1 MRYYLLKI
9 SVFIFFMLPVQV
21 SSNDITLNE
30 LFFDDSKPYYLKVLD
45 ALPESAII
53 AIGPQDAENTII
65 EFMDYFCGY
74 CKKIHSELISVVE
87 KRDDTRVIFLQHPI
101 LSDSSNLIAKMV
113 VAANLQGKGWDLHH
127 GLFTVKGSLTQ
138 QKLDQ
143 IIIDSEINKTK
154 LMIDMGKDEIDNTV
168 KLSSFLAMGSG
179 ARGTPALFI
188 NEEFVGG
195 YLPLEKLES
204 MLK

>member
-1 MRYYLLKI
+1 MRYYLAKI
-9 SVFIFFMLPVQV
+9 SVFIFLLFSTHVF
-21 SSNDITLNE
+21 SNDITLNE
-30 LFFDDSKPYYLKVLD
+30 LFFDDSKPYYLKILD

-53 AIGPQDAENTII
+53 AIGPEDANNTII

-74 CKKIHSELISVVE
+74 CKKIHPELISLTE

-101 LSDSSNLIAKMV
+101 LSESSKIIAAMV
-113 VAANLQGKGWDLHH
+113 VAANLQNKGWEMHH
-127 GLFTVKGSLTQ
+127 GLFSVKGSLTQ
-138 QKLDQ
+138 EKLDQ
-143 IIIDSEINKTK
+143 IIIESKINKTK
-154 LMIDMGKDEIDNTV
+154 LMIDIGKDEINNIV

-188 NEEFVGG
+188 NEEFIGG

-204 MLK
+204 ILK

>member
-9 SVFIFFMLPVQV
+9 SVFIFFMLPAHV
-21 SSNDITLNE
+21 SSADITLNE

-74 CKKIHSELISVVE
+74 CKKIHSELISVIE

-113 VAANLQGKGWDLHH
+113 ISANLQGKGWDLHH
-127 GLFTVKGSLTQ
+127 GLFTLKGSITQ

-154 LMIDMGKDEIDNTV
+154 LMIDMGKDEIGNTV

>member
-9 SVFIFFMLPVQV
+9 SVFIFFMLPANV
-21 SSNDITLNE
+21 SSADITLNE

-45 ALPESAII
+45 ALPQSAII

>member
-9 SVFIFFMLPVQV
+9 SVFIFFMLPAHL
-21 SSNDITLNE
+21 SSADITLNE

-74 CKKIHSELISVVE
+74 CKKIHSELILVVE

-101 LSDSSNLIAKMV
+101 LSDSSSLIAKMV

-143 IIIDSEINKTK
+143 IIVESEINKTK

>member
-1 MRYYLLKI
+1 MRYYLAKF
-9 SVFIFFMLPVQV
+9 SVFIFLMLPTNVL
-21 SSNDITLNE
+21 SSDITLNE
-30 LFFDDSKPYYLKVLD
+30 LFFDDSEPYYLKVLA

-74 CKKIHSELISVVE
+74 CKKIHTELISVVE

-101 LSDSSNLIAKMV
+101 LSESSNLIAKMV

-143 IIIDSEINKTK
+143 IISDTQINKTK
-154 LMIDMGKDEIDNTV
+154 LMIDIGKDEVDNTV
-168 KLSSFLAMGSG
+168 QLSSFLAMGSG

-188 NEEFVGG
+188 NAEFVGG

>member
-1 MRYYLLKI
+1 
-9 SVFIFFMLPVQV
+9 MLPTQV
-21 SSNDITLNE
+21 LSSDITLNE

-154 LMIDMGKDEIDNTV
+154 LMIDIGKDEIDNTV

>member
-1 MRYYLLKI
+1 MRYYLVKI
-9 SVFIFFMLPVQV
+9 SVFIFFMLPTQV
-21 SSNDITLNE
+21 LSNEITLNE

-53 AIGPQDAENTII
+53 AIGPQDAKNTII

-87 KRDDTRVIFLQHPI
+87 KRDDTKVVFLQHPI
-101 LSDSSNLIAKMV
+101 LSESSNLIAKMV

-143 IIIDSEINKTK
+143 IIKDTQINKTK

-168 KLSSFLAMGSG
+168 QLSSFLAMGSG

>member
-1 MRYYLLKI
+1 
-9 SVFIFFMLPVQV
+9 MLPTQV
-21 SSNDITLNE
+21 SSSDITLNE

-74 CKKIHSELISVVE
+74 CKKIHTELISVVE

-113 VAANLQGKGWDLHH
+113 ISANLQGKGWDLHH
-127 GLFTVKGSLTQ
+127 GLFSVKGSLTQ

-143 IIIDSEINKTK
+143 IIIDLEINKTK

>member
-9 SVFIFFMLPVQV
+9 SVFIFFMLPAHA
-21 SSNDITLNE
+21 SSADITLNE

-143 IIIDSEINKTK
+143 IIIDLEINKTK

>member
-9 SVFIFFMLPVQV
+9 SVFIFFMLPAHV
-21 SSNDITLNE
+21 SSADITLNE

-45 ALPESAII
+45 ALPKSAII

-143 IIIDSEINKTK
+143 IIIDLEINKTK

-168 KLSSFLAMGSG
+168 QLSSFLAMGSG

-195 YLPLEKLES
+195 YLPLEKLEG

>member
-1 MRYYLLKI
+1 
-9 SVFIFFMLPVQV
+9 MLPAHV
-21 SSNDITLNE
+21 SSADITLNE

-127 GLFTVKGSLTQ
+127 GLFTVKGSITQ

>member
-1 MRYYLLKI
+1 MRYYLIKF
-9 SVFIFFMLPVQV
+9 SVFIFLMFPTNVL
-21 SSNDITLNE
+21 SGDITLNE

-74 CKKIHSELISVVE
+74 CKKIHPELMSLIE
-87 KRDDTRVIFLQHPI
+87 KRNDTRVIFLQHPI
-101 LSDSSNLIAKMV
+101 LSESSNIIAKMV
-113 VAANLQGKGWDLHH
+113 IAANLQGKGWELHH
-127 GLFTVKGSLTQ
+127 GLFSLKGSITQ
-138 QKLDQ
+138 QKLEQ
-143 IIIDSEINKTK
+143 VIDEVEINKTK
-154 LMIDMGKDEIDNTV
+154 LMIDMGKDEINNVV

>member
-9 SVFIFFMLPVQV
+9 SVFIFFMLPAHV
-21 SSNDITLNE
+21 SSADITLNE

-45 ALPESAII
+45 ALPQSAII

-154 LMIDMGKDEIDNTV
+154 LMIDIGKNEIDNTV

-195 YLPLEKLES
+195 YLPLEKLEI

>member
-9 SVFIFFMLPVQV
+9 SVFIFFMLPAHV
-21 SSNDITLNE
+21 SSADITLNE

-101 LSDSSNLIAKMV
+101 LSDSSSLIAKMV

>member
-9 SVFIFFMLPVQV
+9 SVFIFFMLPAHV
-21 SSNDITLNE
+21 SSADITLNE

-127 GLFTVKGSLTQ
+127 GLFTVQGSLTQ
-138 QKLDQ
+138 QKLDK
-143 IIIDSEINKTK
+143 IIFDLEINKTK

>member
-9 SVFIFFMLPVQV
+9 SVFIFFMLPAHV
-21 SSNDITLNE
+21 SSADITLNE

-143 IIIDSEINKTK
+143 IIIDSKINKTK

>member
-1 MRYYLLKI
+1 MRYYLAKF
-9 SVFIFFMLPVQV
+9 SVFIFLMFPTNVL
-21 SSNDITLNE
+21 SSDITLNE

-74 CKKIHSELISVVE
+74 CKKIHTELISVVE

-113 VAANLQGKGWDLHH
+113 IAANLQGKGWDLHH
-127 GLFTVKGSLTQ
+127 GLFSVKGSITQ

>member
-1 MRYYLLKI
+1 MRYYLAKFSVLIFLI
-9 SVFIFFMLPVQV
+9 SPSNVF
-21 SSNDITLNE
+21 SSDITLNE
-30 LFFDDSKPYYLKVLD
+30 LFFDDTKPYYLKILD
-45 ALPESAII
+45 AIPEVGIL
-53 AIGPQDAENTII
+53 AIGPEDAENTVI

-127 GLFTVKGSLTQ
+127 GLFTVQGSLTQ

>member
-1 MRYYLLKI
+1 MRYYLVKF
-9 SVFIFFMLPVQV
+9 SVFIFLMLPTNVL
-21 SSNDITLNE
+21 SSDISLNE
-30 LFFDDSKPYYLKVLD
+30 LFFDDTKPYYLKILD
-45 ALPESAII
+45 AIPEVGIL
-53 AIGPQDAENTII
+53 AIGPEDAENTVI

-127 GLFTVKGSLTQ
+127 SLFTVKGSLTQ
-138 QKLDQ
+138 LKLDQ
-143 IIIDSEINKTK
+143 IINDSEINKTK

-168 KLSSFLAMGSG
+168 QLSSFLAMGSG

>member
-1 MRYYLLKI
+1 MRYYLAKF
-9 SVFIFFMLPVQV
+9 SVFIFLLFPTHVF
-21 SSNDITLNE
+21 SNDITLNE
-30 LFFDDSKPYYLKVLD
+30 LFFDDSKPYYLKILD

-53 AIGPQDAENTII
+53 AIGPKDANNTII

-74 CKKIHSELISVVE
+74 CKKIHPELISLTE

-101 LSDSSNLIAKMV
+101 LSESSKIIAAMV
-113 VAANLQGKGWDLHH
+113 VAANLQNKGWEMHH
-127 GLFTVKGSLTQ
+127 GLFSVKGSLTQ
-138 QKLDQ
+138 EKLDQ
-143 IIIDSEINKTK
+143 IIIESEINKTK
-154 LMIDMGKDEIDNTV
+154 LMIDIGKDEINNIV

-188 NEEFVGG
+188 NEEFIGG

-204 MLK
+204 ILK

>member
-1 MRYYLLKI
+1 MRYYLIKI
-9 SVFIFFMLPVQV
+9 SVFIFLILPTQI
-21 SSNDITLNE
+21 SAGDITLNE
-30 LFFDDSKPYYLKVLD
+30 LFFDDSKPYYLKVLE

-53 AIGPQDAENTII
+53 AVGPKNAKNTII

-74 CKKIHSELISVVE
+74 CKKMHPELISLAE

-101 LSDSSNLIAKMV
+101 LSESSNLIAKMV
-113 VAANLQGKGWDLHH
+113 IAANLQGKGWELHH
-127 GLFTVKGSLTQ
+127 GLFSVKGSLTQ

-143 IIIDSEINKTK
+143 IIIDTKINKTK
-154 LMIDMGKDEIDNTV
+154 LMIDIGKDEVDNTV
-168 KLSSFLAMGSG
+168 QLSSFLAMGSG

-195 YLPLEKLES
+195 YLPLEKIES

>member
-1 MRYYLLKI
+1 MRYYIVKI
-9 SVFIFFMLPVQV
+9 SVFIFLMFPTNVL
-21 SSNDITLNE
+21 SSEITINE

-45 ALPESAII
+45 ALPESAIV
-53 AIGPQDAENTII
+53 AIGPQNAENTII

-74 CKKIHSELISVVE
+74 CKKIHSELISITE

-101 LSDSSNLIAKMV
+101 LSESSNLIAKMV
-113 VAANLQGKGWDLHH
+113 VAASLQGKGWDLHH
-127 GLFTVKGSLTQ
+127 GLFSLKGRLTQ

-143 IIIDSEINKTK
+143 IIIDSKINKTK
-154 LMIDMGKDEIDNTV
+154 LMIDIGKDEIDNTV

-195 YLPLEKLES
+195 YIPLEKLES

>member
-1 MRYYLLKI
+1 MRYYLAKF
-9 SVFIFFMLPVQV
+9 SVFIFLLFPTHLF
-21 SSNDITLNE
+21 SNDITLNE
-30 LFFDDSKPYYLKVLD
+30 LFFDDSKPYYLKILD

-53 AIGPQDAENTII
+53 AIGPEDANNTII

-74 CKKIHSELISVVE
+74 CKKIHPELISLTE

-101 LSDSSNLIAKMV
+101 LSESSKIIAAMV
-113 VAANLQGKGWDLHH
+113 VAANLQNKGWEMHH
-127 GLFTVKGSLTQ
+127 GLFSIKGSLTQ
-138 QKLDQ
+138 EKLDQ
-143 IIIDSEINKTK
+143 IIIESEINKTK
-154 LMIDMGKDEIDNTV
+154 LMIDIGKDEINNIV

-188 NEEFVGG
+188 NEEFIGG

-204 MLK
+204 ILK

>member
-1 MRYYLLKI
+1 
-9 SVFIFFMLPVQV
+9 MLPAHI
-21 SSNDITLNE
+21 SSADITLNE

-74 CKKIHSELISVVE
+74 CKKIHTELISVVE
-87 KRDDTRVIFLQHPI
+87 KRDDTRVIFLHHPI
-101 LSDSSNLIAKMV
+101 LSESSNLIAKMV

-143 IIIDSEINKTK
+143 IIIDTQINKTK

-168 KLSSFLAMGSG
+168 QLSSFLAMGSG

>member
-1 MRYYLLKI
+1 MCYYLVKI
-9 SVFIFFMLPVQV
+9 SVFIFFMLPTQV
-21 SSNDITLNE
+21 LSNDITLNE

-74 CKKIHSELISVVE
+74 CKKIHTELISVVE
-87 KRDDTRVIFLQHPI
+87 KRDDTRVIFLHHPI
-101 LSDSSNLIAKMV
+101 LSESSNLIAKMV

-127 GLFTVKGSLTQ
+127 GLFSVKGSLTQ

-168 KLSSFLAMGSG
+168 QLSSFLAMGSG

>member
-1 MRYYLLKI
+1 
-9 SVFIFFMLPVQV
+9 MLPAHV
-21 SSNDITLNE
+21 SSADITLNE

-45 ALPESAII
+45 ALPQSAII

-154 LMIDMGKDEIDNTV
+154 LMIDMGKDEIDNIV

>member
-9 SVFIFFMLPVQV
+9 SVFIFFMLPAHV
-21 SSNDITLNE
+21 SSADITLNE

-45 ALPESAII
+45 ALPQSAII

-113 VAANLQGKGWDLHH
+113 ISANLQGKGWDLHH
-127 GLFTVKGSLTQ
+127 SLFTVKGSLTQ

-143 IIIDSEINKTK
+143 IIIDSKINKTK
-154 LMIDMGKDEIDNTV
+154 LMIDMGKDEIYNTV

-179 ARGTPALFI
+179 AR
-188 NEEFVGG
+188 
-195 YLPLEKLES
+195 
-204 MLK
+204 

>member
-1 MRYYLLKI
+1 MRYYLAKF
-9 SVFIFFMLPVQV
+9 SVFIFLMFPTNVLSV
-21 SSNDITLNE
+21 DITLNE

-45 ALPESAII
+45 ALPDSAII

-74 CKKIHSELISVVE
+74 CKKIHTELISVVE
-87 KRDDTRVIFLQHPI
+87 KRDDTRVIFLHHPI
-101 LSDSSNLIAKMV
+101 LSESSNLIAKMV

-127 GLFTVKGSLTQ
+127 GLFSVKGSLTQ

-168 KLSSFLAMGSG
+168 QLSSFLAMGSG

>member
-1 MRYYLLKI
+1 MRYYLAKF
-9 SVFIFFMLPVQV
+9 SVFIFLLFPTHVLG
-21 SSNDITLNE
+21 NDITLNE
-30 LFFDDSKPYYLKVLD
+30 LFFDDSKPYYLKILD

-53 AIGPQDAENTII
+53 SIGPLDAENTVI

-74 CKKIHSELISVVE
+74 CKKIHSELIYLTE

-101 LSDSSNLIAKMV
+101 LSESSNIIAKMV
-113 VAANLQGKGWDLHH
+113 IAANLQNKGWEMHN
-127 GLFTVKGSLTQ
+127 GLFSIKGSLTQ
-138 QKLDQ
+138 EKLDL
-143 IIIDSEINKTK
+143 IISESEINKNK
-154 LMIDMGKDEIDNTV
+154 LMIDIGKDEVNNIV

-195 YLPLEKLES
+195 YLPLEQLES
-204 MLK
+204 ALK

>member
-9 SVFIFFMLPVQV
+9 SVFIFFMLPAHV
-21 SSNDITLNE
+21 SSADITLNQ